1 MSVAGLRT
9 AARETVSG
17 LPREFWWLWLST
29 LVNRLGAFVATFMA
43 LYLTLDRGYSASYAG
58 LVAALHGLGGV
69 ISSLGAGV
77 MTDRL
82 GRRPTMLIAQL
93 STAVSVAVLGF
104 MVHPFAIAGVAFL
117 VGMASNASR
126 PAVQAM
132 MADIVPPKD
141 RVRAFSLNYWA
152 INLGFAVS
160 SAAAGF
166 IAEYSYLAGFIG
178 EALMTLVCAVLV
190 FVKVPESR
198 PAQTPVKTADGK
210 RAKDEV
216 RLITVL
222 RDGRFMGVVG
232 LSFLVS
238 LIFQQGYVGLPVAMG
253 ADGLSSSD
261 FGTAIAVNGV
271 LIVALQIPVTRFI
284 QHRDPRRLLIISSVL
299 AGYGFGLTAFAGSV
313 AVYALTVCVW
323 TLAEIVNAPT
333 QTGLVVQLSPA
344 QGRGRYQGVYTMSW
358 SVAAL
363 VAPLMSGFVIDHYGA
378 AWLWGACAVIG
389 TVAALGYWLLMRNL
403 PREETPGEENVP
415 EPAPVP
421 AQARPDQ
428 AEPDPAAAVDESD
441 SVVKASSAAYA
452 LGLVRGGRLA
462 VEPMLNMARDT
473 RRDGEIRQGEL
484 DLPRRGTGRGD
495 TLAVSARVAP
505 LGSRLVLLLVE
516 DLTEARRIEAVRRDF
531 VANVSHELKTPT
543 GALSLLPRRSW
554 TPPTTRRRSSG
565 SPDGCRSR
573 RPG

>member
-1 MSVAGLRT
+1 MSVAGLRR

-17 LPREFWWLWLST
+17 MPREFWWLWTST

-82 GRRPTMLIAQL
+82 GRRPTMLIAQV

-104 MVHPFAIAGVAFL
+104 MVHPVAIAAVAFL

-152 INLGFAVS
+152 INLGFAIS
-160 SAAAGF
+160 SAGAGF
-166 IAEYSYLAGFIG
+166 IAEYSYRAGFLG

-198 PAQTPVKTADGK
+198 PARAVVKTVGGK
-210 RAKDEV
+210 RPQDEV
-216 RLITVL
+216 RLTTVL
-222 RDGRFMGVVG
+222 RDGRYMGVVG

-253 ADGLSSSD
+253 TDGLSSSD

-271 LIVALQIPVTRFI
+271 LIVVLQIPVTRFI

-313 AVYALTVCVW
+313 AAYALTVCVW

-344 QGRGRYQGVYTMSW
+344 EGRGRYQGVYTMSW

-378 AWLWGACAVIG
+378 AWLWAACAVIG
-389 TVAALGYWLLMRNL
+389 TVAGLGYWLLMRNL
-403 PREETPGEENVP
+403 PHEEHAVADVLP

-421 AQARPDQ
+421 AEARPDL
-428 AEPDPAAAVDESD
+428 AEPEAAPAAAVER
-441 SVVKASSAAYA
+441 A
-452 LGLVRGGRLA
+452 G
-462 VEPMLNMARDT
+462 
-473 RRDGEIRQGEL
+473 
-484 DLPRRGTGRGD
+484 
-495 TLAVSARVAP
+495 
-505 LGSRLVLLLVE
+505 
-516 DLTEARRIEAVRRDF
+516 
-531 VANVSHELKTPT
+531 
-543 GALSLLPRRSW
+543 
-554 TPPTTRRRSSG
+554 
-565 SPDGCRSR
+565 
-573 RPG
+573 

>member
-29 LVNRLGAFVATFMA
+29 LVNRLGGFVATFMA

-82 GRRPTMLIAQL
+82 GRRPTMLVAQL
-93 STAVSVAVLGF
+93 SMAVSVAVLGF
-104 MVHPFAIAGVAFL
+104 MEHPGAIAAVAFF

-160 SAAAGF
+160 SAGAGF
-166 IAEYSYLAGFIG
+166 IAEYSYLAGFLG
-178 EALMTLVCAVLV
+178 EALMVLACAVVV
-190 FVKVPESR
+190 FLKVPESR
-198 PAQTPVKTADGK
+198 PAQAAPVKTAGGK

-216 RLITVL
+216 RITTVL

-284 QHRDPRRLLIISSVL
+284 QHRDPRRLLIISSLL

-344 QGRGRYQGVYTMSW
+344 QGRGRYQGMYTMSW

-389 TVAALGYWLLMRNL
+389 TVAGLGYWLLMRNL
-403 PREETPGEENVP
+403 PREEILADEAVP

-421 AQARPDQ
+421 AHARPDQ
-428 AEPDPAAAVDESD
+428 AEPDPAPA
-441 SVVKASSAAYA
+441 
-452 LGLVRGGRLA
+452 
-462 VEPMLNMARDT
+462 
-473 RRDGEIRQGEL
+473 
-484 DLPRRGTGRGD
+484 
-495 TLAVSARVAP
+495 
-505 LGSRLVLLLVE
+505 
-516 DLTEARRIEAVRRDF
+516 IERA
-531 VANVSHELKTPT
+531 
-543 GALSLLPRRSW
+543 G
-554 TPPTTRRRSSG
+554 
-565 SPDGCRSR
+565 
-573 RPG
+573 